1 MSIRSP
7 SNTLEHHI
15 PSDGEWPTDPDAS
28 TSTPPSTPPQILKPV
43 YTVVNTILALR
54 ACLDVLA
61 RELTLPPKWYS
72 KAHNSPQTN
81 TPYASTQS
89 HLGPIPN
96 PTWTPPLLFNVPK
109 GTPELYVDAEGIS
122 LSRHGELSILIL
134 HIQTANFSHTY
145 LIHVHV
151 IGRQTFTT
159 KSTNGLHTLK
169 SILEDNRIAKVLFD
183 CKMDSD
189 ALFGQF
195 QVYLGGVIDLQLMC
209 LATRNGGGRYLPG
222 LGKCLQSDLNIPL
235 EEQAWVDA
243 AKDKGQRIWRPRCGG
258 TMERFND
265 DPLHE
270 DLINYCVVDTAYLPR
285 LFERYNAMLETPV
298 SITNHFARKFDIGL
312 NWAEKILCESW
323 DRMGLALQPNFYGGH
338 AFNPWWIED
347 DDDDYYY
354 GYW

>member
-7 SNTLEHHI
+7 SNTLEHDI
-15 PSDGEWPTDPDAS
+15 PSDAEWPTDPDAS
-28 TSTPPSTPPQILKPV
+28 TSISPSTPPRVLKPV
-43 YTVVNTILALR
+43 YVIVNTISALR
-54 ACLDVLA
+54 ACLDVLT
-61 RELTLPPKWYS
+61 RELTLPPKWYC
-72 KAHNSPQTN
+72 KAHDLPLTN
-81 TPYASTQS
+81 TPYASPQS
-89 HLGPIPN
+89 HLGALTH
-96 PTWTPPLLFNVPK
+96 PTWAPPLLFNVPK

-122 LSRHGELSILIL
+122 LSRDGELSILIL
-134 HIQTANFSHTY
+134 HIRTANFSQTY

-151 IGRQTFTT
+151 IGRQTFNT

-195 QVYLGGVIDLQLMC
+195 QVYLGGVIDLQLMY

-222 LGKCLQSDLNIPL
+222 LGKCLQLDLRIPW

-243 AKDKGQRIWRPRCGG
+243 AKDKGQRIWRPKCGG
-258 TMERFND
+258 TMARFND

-270 DLINYCVVDTAYLPR
+270 DLINYCVVDAAYLPR
-285 LFERYNAMLETPV
+285 LFETYNAILGTPV
-298 SITNHFARKFDIGL
+298 SITTHWARRFGKGD
-312 NWAEKILCESW
+312 WDERILSESW
-323 DRMGLALQPNFYGGH
+323 DRVGLALRPNFYEGH
-338 AFNPWWIED
+338 ALNPWWIED
-347 DDDDYYY
+347 DDDDYFY